1 MGDIT
6 RVITKSGVNIS
17 YTHLYVEKNNM
28 GSINL
33 ELEHVSD
40 IDGLIED
47 LENS

>member
-1 MGDIT
+1 
-6 RVITKSGVNIS
+6 
-17 YTHLYVEKNNM
+17 M

-47 LENS
+47 LEKIPEIKSVENVK